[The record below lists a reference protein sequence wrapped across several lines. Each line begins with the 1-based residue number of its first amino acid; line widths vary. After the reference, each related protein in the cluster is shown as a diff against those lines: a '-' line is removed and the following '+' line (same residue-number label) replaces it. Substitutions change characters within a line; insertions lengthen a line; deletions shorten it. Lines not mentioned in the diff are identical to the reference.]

1 MIATKT
7 LFLMVMGL
15 VGGENG
21 GKAKTCRVLARYI
34 RILKFWARLHKTPV
48 TVAGIR
54 TCTRNLSELR

>member
-21 GKAKTCRVLARYI
+21 GKAKLVESWL
-34 RILKFWARLHKTPV
+34 
-48 TVAGIR
+48 GI
-54 TCTRNLSELR
+54 